1 VTRTRRILGY
11 TSASMATV
19 AVLTGGLWPWV
30 GSAARDGL
38 LSAAML
44 ALVFQVPAFA
54 LLVWIQDKPQGFLLG
69 LAGGMLARMGLV
81 AVVAV
86 VATAGGARR
95 PWTVAMVLGLVGY
108 LFVLVLLEAWFIRD
122 QANSRERT
130 QPTS

>member
-1 VTRTRRILGY
+1 MTRTRRILGY
-11 TSASMATV
+11 TWASMATV

-30 GSAARDGL
+30 GGAARDGL

-108 LFVLVLLEAWFIRD
+108 LFALVLLEAWFIRD